1 VPAARDQGRARHR
14 RPAALVG
21 VTPPFRIFS
30 RLNCQGIK
38 AHHHAAVNQEDLAAN
53 KDQRRRQ
60 IAFKI
65 CLSLALSV

>member
-38 AHHHAAVNQEDLAAN
+38 AHHHAAVNQEDLAAE
-53 KDQRRRQ
+53 
-60 IAFKI
+60 
-65 CLSLALSV
+65 